1 MSSNNTETE
10 KSAGQNIVKSTGLGP
25 TGNLN
30 PSSSFVLFGSN

>member
-10 KSAGQNIVKSTGLGP
+10 KSAGQKIVKSTGLGP